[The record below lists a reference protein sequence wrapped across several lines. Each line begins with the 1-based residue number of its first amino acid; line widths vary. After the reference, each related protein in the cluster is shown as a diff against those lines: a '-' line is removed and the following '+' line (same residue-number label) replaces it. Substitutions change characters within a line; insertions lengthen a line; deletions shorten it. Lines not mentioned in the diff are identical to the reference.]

1 MVDSVSGVGNLSL
14 ANGRPTF
21 FGGQSEIDTES
32 LINSLVAARRLPAVK
47 VEESI
52 TENDAKIAAY
62 GDLRSLLEAMQLSAE
77 ALRNPP
83 GFFGADSNV
92 FEQKGVFLSGGGTV
106 AASSVMSATAS
117 NSAVAGTYDM
127 RVLQLAQAEKV
138 HALTAYSDQAL
149 GIESTLD
156 IGLATSSVAFDA
168 ESPGTVASYAITF
181 DGGPTVNS
189 SDLSGVTNG
198 TELAAQ
204 IQADLTAAGVTG
216 TTVSY
221 ADGKISIN
229 DPQGRTVTTATM
241 DGSAGTVVNAPS
253 TYSKQTVSIDTNDT
267 IYSIRDKVNA
277 LSQQTGVSA
286 SVVQTSADAGAPRYE
301 LLITANET
309 GYAMNYEPTHVTGG
323 SDAAWVDSTLQAA
336 KTAELEIDGI
346 RVSRTSNSI
355 EDAIEGVA
363 LSLFQVSPDGESV
376 NVEIGTDLGGVKS
389 MITAFVDS
397 YNAYRSF
404 VDTHQVVDESGEVS
418 TDAILFGE
426 STLRSTT
433 SQISSDL
440 ILSVPGIVDSGTD
453 NVSLLAEIGITMD
466 ESNRLV
472 ISEEDLDNALIGRL
486 DEVRDLFEF
495 RMQAGH
501 ESMAMLEHTGAIG
514 VTDFSVSIT
523 PAGDV
528 TTKDDLGNDL
538 GDVLRLEGSSLV
550 GVEGTAFEGLKIFV
564 SSDAV
569 ANGEITDIDV
579 KMSQGIGDRMYNSID
594 TLIGTDGLITSELS
608 SLNAQ
613 NEDYAD
619 EITAIDVRIEEYRQ
633 SLIEKFA
640 RMEEALTLSKQLL
653 DQVTA
658 IADSM
663 SGDS

>member
-1 MVDSVSGVGNLSL
+1 MVDSVSGVGNLSFVD
-14 ANGRPTF
+14 GRPTF
-21 FGGQSEIDTES
+21 FGGQSDIDTES
-32 LINSLVAARRLPAVK
+32 LINALVAARRLPAVK

-52 TENDAKIAAY
+52 TQNDAKIAAY
-62 GDLRSLLEAMQLSAE
+62 GDLKSLLEAMQLSAK

-83 GFFGADSNV
+83 GFFGADDNV
-92 FEQKGVFLSGGGTV
+92 FEQKGVFVTGGGTV
-106 AASSVMSATAS
+106 SASDVLSATAS

-127 RVLQLAQAEKV
+127 RVLQLAQAHKV

-149 GIESTLD
+149 GIDSTLD
-156 IGLATSSVAFDA
+156 IGLATSSVTFDA
-168 ESPGTVASYAITF
+168 AAPGSVASYAITF

-189 SDLSGVTNG
+189 SDLSGVTSG

-216 TTVSY
+216 TTVSF

-229 DPQGRTVTTATM
+229 DPQGRTVKTATM
-241 DGSAGTVVNAPS
+241 DGTSGTVVNAPS
-253 TYSKQTVSIDTNDT
+253 TYSKQTVTIDTNDT

-286 SVVQTSADAGAPRYE
+286 SVVQTSADASAPRYE
-301 LLITANET
+301 LLLTANET
-309 GYAMNYEPTHVTGG
+309 GHAMNYEPTHVSAG

-363 LSLFQVSPDGESV
+363 LSVFRVSPDGESAS
-376 NVEIGTDLGGVKS
+376 VEVGTDLGGVKS

-404 VDTHQVVDESGEVS
+404 VDTQQIVDESGEVS
-418 TDAILFGE
+418 SDSILFGE

-453 NVSLLAEIGITMD
+453 NVSLLAQIGITMD
-466 ESNRLV
+466 ESNRLN
-472 ISEEDLDNALIGRL
+472 INEEELDNALIGRL

-501 ESMAMLEHTGAIG
+501 ESMSMLEHSGAIG
-514 VTDFSVSIT
+514 VTEFSVSVT
-523 PAGDV
+523 PGGVV
-528 TTKDDLGNDL
+528 TTEDGVGNDL

-564 SSDAV
+564 SSDAI
-569 ANGEITDIDV
+569 ANGEITDISV
-579 KMSQGIGDRMYNSID
+579 NLSQGIGDRMYNSIED
-594 TLIGTDGLITSELS
+594 LIGTNGLITSELS
-608 SLNAQ
+608 TLNTQ
-613 NEDYAD
+613 NEDYTE
-619 EITAIDVRIEEYRQ
+619 EIALIDVRVEEYRQ

-653 DQVTA
+653 DQVKA

-663 SGDS
+663 SGDN